1 MRRALLLSL
10 MACSASLLGAQG
22 VRISLWAGRESVLMD
37 TLRQDKELK
46 ATPAKVYEAT
56 LQAFEALDVPV
67 GNTSSTAGI
76 IGSER
81 FERIRALGGT
91 MLSKFFD
98 CGEGPAGAKANLYRL
113 DIAVAAYVSPIS
125 GSDGTRFGLAVV
137 ASGRDPT
144 GPYSTPRQC
153 ASTGA
158 LETKIVEKVRQMTG
172 G

>member
-1 MRRALLLSL
+1 MRGALVLSM

-46 ATPAKVYEAT
+46 ATPARVYEAT
-56 LQAFEALDVPV
+56 LQAFAALDIPV

-91 MLSKFFD
+91 MLSKSFD
-98 CGEGPAGAKANLYRL
+98 CGEGPAGPKANFYRL
-113 DIAVAAYVSPIS
+113 DIAVAAYVSPIP
-125 GSDGTRFGLAVV
+125 GSERTRFGLAVV

-158 LETKIVEKVRQMTG
+158 LETKIVEKVRQITG